1 MAPLNQRTR
10 QIDGRG
16 KNHQRYVIDKKDGK
30 WNLTTTNGEHI
41 AGPFDSEQLATDVAS
56 VFTDTP
62 ASSKRRGKDQD

>member
-1 MAPLNQRTR
+1 MAAVKIIN
-10 QIDGRG
+10 G
-16 KNHQRYVIDKKDGK
+16 YVIDKKDGK

-41 AGPFDSEQLATDVAS
+41 AGPFVSEQLATDVAS